1 MEQKYLPIGSVCT
14 LKGRNKKV
22 MITGYYSVEF
32 SGNLKIKDY
41 SGCAYPEGMLLP
53 SQVITFNHVD
63 IENIDFIGFQ
73 NEEQRT
79 FNSLLDRL
87 TGNTKTDEEK
97 ASDFHKQN
105 DMFLTSNSSYSKLLF
120 DENGVVMI
128 AEPIEEKKE
137 IKQNTLKNIK
147 FDENGYVISADDNT
161 DVSNPFH
168 KEYKNSNKVQ
178 KNENPSSWN
187 IFKNIEF
194 DENGTVISADTIDES
209 KKSGMLSE
217 IKFDENGTVISVGK
231 EQLESADKKYRF
243 DDNGTLIAVG
253 DETLESINNSQNSSN
268 LPKVG
273 EYKFDENG
281 VVISE

>member
-32 SGNLKIKDY
+32 NGNLKIKDY

-53 SQVITFNHVD
+53 DQVITFNHMD

-73 NEEQRT
+73 NDEQIT
-79 FNSLLDRL
+79 FNNLLDRL

-105 DMFLTSNSSYSKLLF
+105 DMFLTYNSSYSKLLF

-128 AEPIEEKKE
+128 AEPVKEPEKA
-137 IKQNTLKNIK
+137 KQNTLKNIRL
-147 FDENGYVISADDNT
+147 DANGYVISADNNKDI
-161 DVSNPFH
+161 SNPFH
-168 KEYKNSNKVQ
+168 KDYIGTNNSK
-178 KNENPSSWN
+178 KSENPSNWN

-194 DENGTVISADTIDES
+194 DENGTVVSAKTIEES
-209 KKSGMLSE
+209 KKNEMLSE
-217 IKFDENGTVISVGK
+217 IKFDENKNVVSVGK
-231 EQLESADKKYRF
+231 EQLENNIKDKQYR
-243 DDNGTLIAVG
+243 
-253 DETLESINNSQNSSN
+253 
-268 LPKVG
+268 
-273 EYKFDENG
+273 FDENG
-281 VVISE
+281 VVIGE